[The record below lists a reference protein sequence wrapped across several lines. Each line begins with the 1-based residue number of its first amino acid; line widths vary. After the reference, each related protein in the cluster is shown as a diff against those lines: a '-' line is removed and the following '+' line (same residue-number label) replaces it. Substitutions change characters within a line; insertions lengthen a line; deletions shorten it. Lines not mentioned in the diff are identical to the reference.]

1 MTVGRYFLFC
11 LKLHFRQRREVA
23 LPLFFFLIVASLFPL
38 TLPAKFLPLLAPAV
52 LWITALL
59 AILLSLNNLFRED
72 VEDGFI
78 TQIFLSPTSPSL
90 LVVVKL
96 LAHWLAYIVPLF
108 VALPLLGLW
117 YNLPTE
123 ALSVLA
129 LSLLLG
135 TPTLL
140 ALGALAAALS
150 AGLKQGG
157 TLLMLIT
164 QPLTTRPVPQPLRR
178 PHRLARRRRRH
189 PTPGGGGGVGAGGPA
204 APGRH
209 PAPHHTGSAV
219 RPEHDGH
226 GRKRAFLCGGG
237 GLSVCDGSCFR
248 YYRPRRHR
256 RLTTHK
262 HGLV

>member
-164 QPLTTRPVPQPLRR
+164 LPLTIPVL
-178 PHRLARRRRRH
+178 LFGLSMTDMAAS
-189 PTPGGGGGVGAGGPA
+189 GLSYAAAGDFLFAMAVVSVTIGPA
-204 APGRH
+204 VIAASLRI
-209 PAPHHTGSAV
+209 SM
-219 RPEHDGH
+219 D
-226 GRKRAFLCGGG
+226 
-237 GLSVCDGSCFR
+237 
-248 YYRPRRHR
+248 
-256 RLTTHK
+256 
-262 HGLV
+262 